1 MINKDAIGLDIRL
14 DTGDVWGQLSGYFS
28 EAQKVFSNIYMIG
41 KEISGAI
48 GKTFPSMEWPTKAI
62 SEDTSAIVSCLQ
74 EIELAVSDGFDQL
87 ATQSEKEGAKDAIF
101 KGWEIAKDFYEK
113 VPQNK
118 KSSGG
123 GKYLRK
129 ETDDGDGLLGIAAN
143 ADMLTAGL
151 AELTAAWDSEA
162 IAKAAST
169 AAQWAQTAAV
179 TAWNGICGVAS
190 AVTTAF
196 GAAMNFL
203 TSPITLVVLGIAA
216 LIAIVVLLVK
226 NWDTV
231 KAALITGWEA
241 VKQAF
246 SVAGEWFNTN
256 VIQPLVGFF
265 TGLWD
270 QICLIVTNVTTFIST
285 KFQEFTLWIQT
296 VIANVQAVFMGIDAF
311 LLGVFATDWTNQF
324 GAFGEVLNAFF
335 ANVENIW
342 NAVKTIFN
350 GIVEFVKG
358 VFAGDW
364 QKGCQREAVCFRKCC
379 KGAMLPKV
387 DDPRRRGVYLKKTKG
402 GCLCGHEKGGI
413 FFLIAKANI

>member
-14 DTGDVWGQLSGYFS
+14 DTGDVWGQLFGYFS

-179 TAWNGICGVAS
+179 TAWNGICGAAS
-190 AVTTAF
+190 PGRLKTVLYRSTRNYAGRDNFCRVWLVITRIRRLNDGPYPGGLER
-196 GAAMNFL
+196 GA
-203 TSPITLVVLGIAA
+203 
-216 LIAIVVLLVK
+216 
-226 NWDTV
+226 
-231 KAALITGWEA
+231 
-241 VKQAF
+241 
-246 SVAGEWFNTN
+246 
-256 VIQPLVGFF
+256 QPLAPRSGYRS
-265 TGLWD
+265 GDKKLSAAAYRPSPRAARGIQRMEKPG
-270 QICLIVTNVTTFIST
+270 QI
-285 KFQEFTLWIQT
+285 W
-296 VIANVQAVFMGIDAF
+296 
-311 LLGVFATDWTNQF
+311 
-324 GAFGEVLNAFF
+324 
-335 ANVENIW
+335 
-342 NAVKTIFN
+342 
-350 GIVEFVKG
+350 
-358 VFAGDW
+358 
-364 QKGCQREAVCFRKCC
+364 
-379 KGAMLPKV
+379 
-387 DDPRRRGVYLKKTKG
+387 PR
-402 GCLCGHEKGGI
+402 
-413 FFLIAKANI
+413 

>member
-1 MINKDAIGLDIRL
+1 MEGKDDVSVIVNVDMHDACVKIGELKAEISSI
-14 DTGDVWGQLSGYFS
+14 VSSIESMANQ
-28 EAQKVFSNIYMIG
+28 
-41 KEISGAI
+41 ISGA
-48 GKTFPSMEWPTKAI
+48 
-62 SEDTSAIVSCLQ
+62 VS
-74 EIELAVSDGFDQL
+74 AVSDHIGEMDGTVSKKGEEIVK
-87 ATQSEKEGAKDAIF
+87 ATNTLKDEMAASFSDLNGTLSGQAKDGVMSALTG
-101 KGWEIAKDFYEK
+101 KAYDTALALLLQCMGSMGKAAE
-113 VPQNK
+113 P
-118 KSSGG
+118 GG
-123 GKYLRK
+123 GSKQKGPSLLPAPK
-129 ETDDGDGLLGIAAN
+129 SDGDGTSGLLGLASN

-270 QICLIVTNVTTFIST
+270 RICLIVTNVTTFIST

-296 VIANVQAVFMGIDAF
+296 AIANVQAVFMGIDAF

-387 DDPRRRGVYLKKTKG
+387 DDPRRRGVYLKKD
-402 GCLCGHEKGGI
+402 
-413 FFLIAKANI
+413 

>member
-1 MINKDAIGLDIRL
+1 MNGGEAVRLNVRL
-14 DTGDVWGQLSGYFS
+14 DVQLDTEKITQAVINGMSDV
-28 EAQKVFSNIYMIG
+28 K
-41 KEISGAI
+41 GAI
-48 GKTFPSMEWPTKAI
+48 EQLTATLANKSIWEGIKTGVDVASTGVTA
-62 SEDTSAIVSCLQ
+62 
-74 EIELAVSDGFDQL
+74 IELIGWDNISSVIPALKDYADAVRFASPEVGDLAAMFPKLSMALSDTYEWMSGKLGEAVPKFFE
-87 ATQSEKEGAKDAIF
+87 AVESGKDVLDDMITSF
-101 KGWEIAKDFYEK
+101 
-113 VPQNK
+113 
-118 KSSGG
+118 GG
-123 GKYLRK
+123 VV
-129 ETDDGDGLLGIAAN
+129 
-143 ADMLTAGL
+143 AGL
-151 AELTAAWDSEA
+151 AESAAAWVKDTS
-162 IAKAAST
+162 IKVAST
-169 AAQWAQTAAV
+169 AAQWAQNAAQWAQNAAV

-296 VIANVQAVFMGIDAF
+296 AIANVQAVFMGIDAF

-342 NAVKTIFN
+342 NAVKMIFT
-350 GIVEFVKG
+350 GIVDFVKG

-387 DDPRRRGVYLKKTKG
+387 DDPRRRGVYLKKD
-402 GCLCGHEKGGI
+402 
-413 FFLIAKANI
+413 

>member
-1 MINKDAIGLDIRL
+1 MSYLISFWAQLRAMQWYDFLDIIIVALLIYKLLPIFRS
-14 DTGDVWGQLSGYFS
+14 TG
-28 EAQKVFSNIYMIG
+28 
-41 KEISGAI
+41 
-48 GKTFPSMEWPTKAI
+48 
-62 SEDTSAIVSCLQ
+62 TSR
-74 EIELAVSDGFDQL
+74 
-87 ATQSEKEGAKDAIF
+87 
-101 KGWEIAKDFYEK
+101 IAWT
-113 VPQNK
+113 V
-118 KSSGG
+118 
-123 GKYLRK
+123 
-129 ETDDGDGLLGIAAN
+129 
-143 ADMLTAGL
+143 
-151 AELTAAWDSEA
+151 
-162 IAKAAST
+162 
-169 AAQWAQTAAV
+169 V
-179 TAWNGICGVAS
+179 
-190 AVTTAF
+190 
-196 GAAMNFL
+196 
-203 TSPITLVVLGIAA
+203 VVLGITWLTGVLKLHTLNFVLSQLVAVG
-216 LIAIVVLLVK
+216 LIAIVVLRVK

-231 KAALITGWEA
+231 TAALITGWEA

-270 QICLIVTNVTTFIST
+270 RICLIVTNVTTFIST